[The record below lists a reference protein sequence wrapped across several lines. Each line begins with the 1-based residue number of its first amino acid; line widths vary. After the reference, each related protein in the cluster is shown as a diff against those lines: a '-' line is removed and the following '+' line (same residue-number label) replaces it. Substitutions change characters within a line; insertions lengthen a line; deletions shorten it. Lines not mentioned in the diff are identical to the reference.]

1 MGGASVHE
9 PEVAGD
15 YIFNFRYIT
24 NDVFH
29 KPKVAED
36 FIFATKAYIFIMRG
50 ILQFEKTSH
59 LMTMSPFVV
68 ILNTLILDNSE
79 QRISVSATNSKW
91 II

>member
-15 YIFNFRYIT
+15 YIFDTLQVMFFINQRSLKI
-24 NDVFH
+24 
-29 KPKVAED
+29 
-36 FIFATKAYIFIMRG
+36 FIFATKAHIFIMRG

-68 ILNTLILDNSE
+68 ILNTLKLDNSE